1 MGVRSEL
8 TKSNQIQ
15 GGQLDQDQSFA
26 CLRTLRI
33 SPAKSLD
40 GEHVIVQEIQEHI
53 CLSGKVISRQRTL
66 QHSRWARV
74 AVTLWKARAKSHV
87 GEK

>member
-8 TKSNQIQ
+8 IKSNQIQ

-26 CLRTLRI
+26 CLCTLRI

-40 GEHVIVQEIQEHI
+40 GEHVIVQ
-53 CLSGKVISRQRTL
+53 GKSRAYLLKWQGYL
-66 QHSRWARV
+66 
-74 AVTLWKARAKSHV
+74 
-87 GEK
+87 